1 MSQTDAPP
9 LLRVEGLTFAFP
21 GQAQP
26 LFDDLDLDVRPGE
39 TVVIMGGSG
48 TGKSTFAELLFDLR
62 PGAAPSGTIQLDR
75 RRAAFLLQTGAVF
88 EHLSVGDNL
97 RLVLRRFGKPHGP
110 DDVQRA
116 LADVSLDHHPPA
128 RRADTL
134 SGGEQRRLALAR
146 ALCADPDLLYFDE
159 PSAGLDL
166 DNVLRQGRLIRRV
179 VREGGKGAVVV
190 THDPLLTALVA
201 DRVLL
206 LADGGLQP
214 LLDWP
219 ESPDALEPDQEQAR
233 TRALE
238 EALVGRFVPR
248 ATGPRKAPALG
259 KQIASALN
267 PLAVGDY
274 ALGALRAL
282 VALPGA
288 LRHPGDFLSI
298 FGRAFWLS
306 GIGGIPFFGLIGAI
320 LGATFIMILLGA
332 SILPA
337 KITLEKVQAVPLTA
351 IAAPLTGFLFAAR
364 SGSAIASW
372 LGGMTYSRQVDA
384 LKTLAIDPDK
394 YLRSPVWLGM
404 AAAYALCTATFFG
417 AMWLGAYALCR
428 VKVGIDDPAPYLQPF
443 GNAQITHQ
451 ALMKLPLYAL
461 VASSVTT
468 HLGLQPKPTSE
479 AVARGITRVII
490 VCTVVVALTELM
502 FAGLLVVGGGA

>member
-1 MSQTDAPP
+1 MAPPEATP
-9 LLRVEGLTFAFP
+9 LLRVTGLTFSFP

-26 LFDDLDLDVRPGE
+26 LFAGLDLTVRPGE

-48 TGKSTFAELLFDLR
+48 TGKSTFAELIFELR
-62 PGAAPSGTIQLDR
+62 PGAPQAGTIQLDR
-75 RRAAFLLQTGAVF
+75 RRAALLLQTGAVF

-97 RLVLRRFGKPHGP
+97 RLVLRRFGRPHGP
-110 DDVQRA
+110 QEVKQA
-116 LADVSLDHHPPA
+116 LAEVQLDHHPPG

-179 VREGGKGAVVV
+179 VRQGTKGAVVV

-206 LADGGLQP
+206 LTDGHLED
-214 LLDWP
+214 LTAWP
-219 ESPDALEPDQEQAR
+219 ESPDALSPAEEQAR
-233 TRALE
+233 ARALQ
-238 EALVGRFVPR
+238 EALVGRFTPR
-248 ATGPRKAPALG
+248 ATGPREAPGRARRLAAALD
-259 KQIASALN
+259 

-274 ALGALRAL
+274 ALGALRA
-282 VALPGA
+282 VACLPGA
-288 LRHPGDFLSI
+288 LRHPGDFL
-298 FGRAFWLS
+298 GMAWRALWLS
-306 GIGGIPFFGLIGAI
+306 GVGGIPFFALIGGI

-337 KITLEKVQAVPLTA
+337 RITLDKVQAVPLTA

-364 SGSAIASW
+364 SGSAVASW

-384 LKTLAIDPDK
+384 LKTLGISPDR
-394 YLRSPVWLGM
+394 YLRAPVWLGM
-404 AAAYALCTATFFG
+404 AAAYALCTAVFFG
-417 AMWLGAYALCR
+417 ALWAGAWLLCR
-428 VKVGIDDPAPYLQPF
+428 LKVGIADPTPYLQPF
-443 GNAQITHQ
+443 GNAQITTQ
-451 ALMKLPLYAL
+451 ALLKLPLYA
-461 VASSVTT
+461 VVSASVTT

-502 FAGLLVVGGGA
+502 FAGLLAVGGGL